1 MGNQELH
8 PESDSFARR
17 LQRAL
22 EQSGTTQAALARAAD
37 VDQSSISRYL
47 RGQCEPNLRQFRS
60 IAQALGMKPA
70 DFLPDEKPADPI
82 VAIPS
87 SDEECYYIFRGNTF
101 LGEWHGIALDVFRN
115 AAVLEGRD
123 ARKLLDS
130 AGIREQK
137 RAPHSSGRTAARR
150 SRRKHES

>member
-1 MGNQELH
+1 MGHDQGA
-8 PESDSFARR
+8 FAAR
-17 LQRAL
+17 LQAAL
-22 EQSGTTQAALARAAD
+22 ERSGTTQAALARAAD

-60 IAQALGMKPA
+60 IALALGMKPS
-70 DFLPDEKPADPI
+70 DLLPDDETADPI

-101 LGEWHGIALDVFRN
+101 LGEWHGLTLDIFRN
-115 AAVLEGRD
+115 ASVIEGKD

-130 AGIREQK
+130 AGIRERS
-137 RAPHSSGRTAARR
+137 RAPRSSPGRSAARR
-150 SRRKHES
+150 PAKP